1 MKIAIVGTGIS
12 GLVAAHLLH
21 RDHELV
27 IYEAGEHVGGHTN
40 TIDVEEDGRRLAV
53 DTGFIVY
60 NERTYPNFC
69 RLLARL
75 GVATQPSDM
84 SFSVRDERDGLE
96 YRGDNLNTLFAQRR
110 NLLRPSFY
118 RLLGEILRFYRQAPE
133 LLAVP
138 GERGGT
144 LGDYLRERRYSD
156 DFIHRHLVPMGAAI
170 WSADPQQ
177 FLEFPAAYFVRFCH
191 NHGMLSVFNRPQWRT
206 ITGGSARYVRKLIGP
221 FQACIRLRTPVASVR
236 RAPTHVE
243 ILDAHGGKERFDQVI
258 LATHSDQALRL
269 LADATSAERAVLGV
283 MRYQRNDT
291 VLHTDERLL
300 PRSRRAWASW
310 NYHIAAVP
318 RGCATLT
325 YNMNRLQSLPARRT
339 YCVTLN
345 CTEQVAERHVIRRI
359 EYHHPVYTLES
370 IAAQRRWAEISGVN
384 RTHYC
389 GAYWGYG
396 FHEDG
401 VNSALAV
408 CRHFGRTLDDSL
420 PVGHA
425 GAASRPG
432 RQAEAAG

>member
-1 MKIAIVGTGIS
+1 MKIAVVGTGIS

-21 RDHELV
+21 RDHELIV
-27 IYEAGEHVGGHTN
+27 YEAGEHVGGHTN
-40 TIDVEEDGRRLAV
+40 TIEIEEDGQRLAV

-69 RLLARL
+69 RLLAQL
-75 GVATQPSDM
+75 DVATQPSDM
-84 SFSVRDERDGLE
+84 SFSVRDERSGLE

-118 RLLGEILRFYRQAPE
+118 RLLGEILRFYRQSPE
-133 LLAVP
+133 LLALP
-138 GERGGT
+138 GECGGT
-144 LGDYLRERRYSD
+144 LGDYLRDRRYSD

-177 FLEFPAAYFVRFCH
+177 FLAFPAAYFVRFCH
-191 NHGMLSVFNRPQWRT
+191 NHGMLSVFNRPRWRT
-206 ITGGSARYVRKLIGP
+206 ITGGSARYVEKLISP
-221 FQACIRLRTPVASVR
+221 FRSRIRLCTPVASVR

-243 ILDAHGGKERFDQVI
+243 ILDAHGGKERVDRVV
-258 LATHSDQALRL
+258 LATHSDRALRL
-269 LADATSAERAVLGV
+269 LADPTPTELAVLGV

-310 NYHIAAVP
+310 NYHIPAVP

-325 YNMNRLQSLPARRT
+325 YNMNRLQSLAARRT

-345 CTEQVAERHVIRRI
+345 CTEQVDERHVIRRI

-408 CRHFGRTLDDSL
+408 CRQFGRMLDERL
-420 PVGHA
+420 PSGVDDFV
-425 GAASRPG
+425 SRPG